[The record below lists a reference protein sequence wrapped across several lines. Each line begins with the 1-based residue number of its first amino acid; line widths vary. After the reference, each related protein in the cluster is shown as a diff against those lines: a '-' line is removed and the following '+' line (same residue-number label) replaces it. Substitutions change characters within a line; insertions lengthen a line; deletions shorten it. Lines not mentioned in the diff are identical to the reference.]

1 MKEKE
6 FVLCL
11 ERQKDLVESKLAKA
25 RQESLSRSEKIEA
38 LDKIA
43 EQLGATL
50 FQALELSTPRT
61 KNSGK
66 GEPWW
71 DEKCQ
76 LAAREFKQ
84 KNKYCDLDRAA
95 GIEDLQ
101 ARKACAEARFQL
113 RQTVKLAKC
122 NYYRNFIEGLHHH
135 TIFRAVG

>member
-25 RQESLSRSEKIEA
+25 RQEGLSRSEKVEA

-43 EQLGATL
+43 KQLGATL
-50 FQALELSTPRT
+50 FQALELSTPRS

-76 LAAREFKQ
+76 LAA
-84 KNKYCDLDRAA
+84 
-95 GIEDLQ
+95 
-101 ARKACAEARFQL
+101 
-113 RQTVKLAKC
+113 
-122 NYYRNFIEGLHHH
+122 
-135 TIFRAVG
+135 